1 MKLFIGNFTDKG
13 HLSKLAKLLRRYG
26 YHSDTKYMV
35 TKLKSGEPRFY
46 AVVETSSER
55 LANKLTKKLA
65 NAKELDTKLIIRE
78 YKQRSYSNERRALGW
93 RDREWSGVERRI
105 DERRRNAV
113 GKPRKKRREQS
124 RGYQVREFNG
134 ISFDS

>member
-1 MKLFIGNFTDKG
+1 MKLFIGNFTGKE
-13 HLSKLAKLLRRYG
+13 HLSRLAKLLRRYG

-35 TKLKSGEPRFY
+35 TKLKSGEQRFY
-46 AVVETSSER
+46 AVVEMSSER
-55 LANKLTKKLA
+55 LANKLSKKLA
-65 NAKELDTKLIIRE
+65 NAKELETKLIIRE

-93 RDREWSGVERRI
+93 RDREWSGIERRI
-105 DERRRNAV
+105 EERRRN
-113 GKPRKKRREQS
+113 GESKRRKKRREPE